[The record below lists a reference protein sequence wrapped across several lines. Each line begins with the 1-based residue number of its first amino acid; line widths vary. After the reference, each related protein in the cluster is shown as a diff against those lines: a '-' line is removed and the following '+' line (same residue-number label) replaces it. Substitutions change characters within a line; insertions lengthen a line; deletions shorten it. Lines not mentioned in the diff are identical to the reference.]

1 MNKKEKLE
9 ELFREFPGV
18 GPRQAKRFVHSL
30 LYKNKNYLDHLSSLI
45 LDIKKDLK
53 RCSQCNRFFHSE
65 KLDNTC
71 SVCLEIDR
79 NREKILILE
88 KTPDF
93 ENIQKLNI

>member
-1 MNKKEKLE
+1 MTKKERLE
-9 ELFREFPGV
+9 ELFREFPGI

-30 LYKNKNYLDHLSSLI
+30 LYKNKNYLNELSSLI

-53 RCSQCNRFFHSE
+53 RCYQCNRFFRSD
-65 KLDNTC
+65 KLDNLC
-71 SVCLEIDR
+71 SICIEPNR
-79 NREKILILE
+79 NQEKILILE